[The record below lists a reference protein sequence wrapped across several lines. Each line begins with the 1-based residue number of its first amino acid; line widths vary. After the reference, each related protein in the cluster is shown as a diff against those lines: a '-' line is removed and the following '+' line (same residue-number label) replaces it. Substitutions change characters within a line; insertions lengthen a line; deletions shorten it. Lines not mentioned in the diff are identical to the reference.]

1 MNTEATATDE
11 DYRLLASL
19 MDFGSTSTSDPNWD
33 WIPPSPRPIFFNT
46 DAETHTDWSFS
57 GVVGESSDIVTD
69 DLNRP
74 TSRKNMLAAE
84 PKARMPKV
92 RLTKMSYIVLF
103 GALRSNAQ
111 FNNSAVSKML
121 AWSDWTSVN
130 HRPPSFVHD
139 MTALTGLQVQLMP
152 KSTEKQREFQQV
164 WQAYK
169 VRIEY
174 LRSEAELDGITVNEA
189 SERDFWSF
197 FRSMPFLRKSGV
209 ILMDNGNLRAVWRG
223 EHKSRLGL
231 QFLGDQSVEFVI
243 FKRRQAAKEVSR
255 AAGFDT
261 LNGFKKQIHA
271 FDLKTLVYT

>member
-33 WIPPSPRPIFFNT
+33 WIPPSPRPIFFDT
-46 DAETHTDWSFS
+46 DAEAHAEPYISDVAS
-57 GVVGESSDIVTD
+57 ELSDIVTD
-69 DLNRP
+69 DLTRP
-74 TSRKNMLAAE
+74 IDRQNTLTTEWIKTLANVWQPE
-84 PKARMPKV
+84 RG
-92 RLTKMSYIVLF
+92 YIF
-103 GALRSNAQ
+103 RANA
-111 FNNSAVSKML
+111 
-121 AWSDWTSVN
+121 
-130 HRPPSFVHD
+130 PPSNVELN
-139 MTALTGLQVQLMP
+139 ALTVYETTEWSVWSISNSKPPLFIDDLTGSISLQTRFMRE
-152 KSTEKQREFQQV
+152 STEKKREFKQV
-164 WQAYK
+164 WQAYRS
-169 VRIEY
+169 RIEY
-174 LRSEAELDGITVNEA
+174 LRREAELDGIIVNEE
-189 SERDFWSF
+189 SERDFRSF
-197 FRSMPFLRKSGV
+197 FRSMPVLRKAGV